1 MKHVDKARLAQRLP
15 ALLAV
20 GVVLLALLYSVFGDV
35 GILSTVKI
43 YRTQKQLEEENVRLR
58 EEIAQLRQEVENL
71 RSNPSYVEGIARREL
86 GLIGKNENV
95 IVLERK
101 KDADLRPPAGRASGP

>member
-1 MKHVDKARLAQRLP
+1 MLAG
-15 ALLAV
+15 
-20 GVVLLALLYSVFGDV
+20 GVVLLAILFSVFGDV

-58 EEIAQLRQEVENL
+58 DEIAQLRQEVENL

-86 GLIGKNENV
+86 GLMGEKENV

-101 KDADLRPPAGRASGP
+101 KDADLRPPGGRASGP